1 MHVPDQVGGDGSA
14 TLDGLKLDR
23 GTCGMSTKVSF
34 DISMISVKEVYQHVR
49 FGGDRI
55 GRSGRIV

>member
-1 MHVPDQVGGDGSA
+1 MHVPDQVGGDGST

-34 DISMISVKEVYQHVR
+34 EISMISVTGIEVYQPVR
-49 FGGDRI
+49 
-55 GRSGRIV
+55 S